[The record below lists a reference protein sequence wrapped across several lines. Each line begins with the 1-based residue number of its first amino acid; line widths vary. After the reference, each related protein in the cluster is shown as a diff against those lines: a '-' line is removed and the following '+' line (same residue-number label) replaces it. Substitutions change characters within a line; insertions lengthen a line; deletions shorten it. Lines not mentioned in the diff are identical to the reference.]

1 MILNSPYISGS
12 LTVTGN
18 TNLIGALT
26 VTGSLAGTA
35 TSSSFA
41 YTASSAVSA
50 YTAASAVNA
59 TTALTA
65 SYATSFTVGGTL
77 TAQTLVVQTI
87 TSSVSFITG
96 STRFGS
102 LLTNTHDFTGSVR
115 ITGSL
120 TVNTTGTEFQ
130 VTNNGVVMGNLLADS
145 HSVTGSLR
153 VTGSGTFTSTIS
165 AIGESTLF
173 QGAYNDPVPNTV
185 AVLKMSSI
193 PTPSLASTVVGA
205 RMSGNATANVD
216 TYAGY
221 FSNISTVSGTGLS
234 YGIFATA
241 SFHTFI
247 GETRFAQGVFND
259 PINGTVASI
268 KISATPRSGAPTA
281 VFTTGITGTASSGQN
296 TFAGYFTN
304 TSTVSGGGVNYGIYA
319 TGSNHF
325 FGGNVGVGTTS
336 PSTVFHIN
344 GSTPRMAVIT
354 TSGALSSGF
363 YDAFQIL
370 AANQTGG
377 GLSLNVGKA
386 ESNNN
391 LAKMVYFHS
400 SDGSTS
406 NRLGFGFY
414 GADGLVN
421 ILASGNVGI
430 NTTSPYSK
438 LDVRG
443 GIAMGNADT
452 YPKNIRFVKQG
463 STSITFTAL
472 LGTIGAW
479 RPGHALIKVSGG
491 QNGLQEYWAA
501 WFYVRI
507 IAYFASSAIC
517 TVVDSGGDTGS
528 VSFSSSNDTNS
539 PQTVNFILTDGGG
552 TTNTMIA
559 DIDLTYNEGIVS
571 IS

>member
-1 MILNSPYISGS
+1 
-12 LTVTGN
+12 
-18 TNLIGALT
+18 
-26 VTGSLAGTA
+26 
-35 TSSSFA
+35 
-41 YTASSAVSA
+41 
-50 YTAASAVNA
+50 
-59 TTALTA
+59 
-65 SYATSFTVGGTL
+65 
-77 TAQTLVVQTI
+77 
-87 TSSVSFITG
+87 
-96 STRFGS
+96 
-102 LLTNTHDFTGSVR
+102 
-115 ITGSL
+115 
-120 TVNTTGTEFQ
+120 
-130 VTNNGVVMGNLLADS
+130 
-145 HSVTGSLR
+145 
-153 VTGSGTFTSTIS
+153 
-165 AIGESTLF
+165 
-173 QGAYNDPVPNTV
+173 
-185 AVLKMSSI
+185 
-193 PTPSLASTVVGA
+193 
-205 RMSGNATANVD
+205 
-216 TYAGY
+216 
-221 FSNISTVSGTGLS
+221 
-234 YGIFATA
+234 
-241 SFHTFI
+241 
-247 GETRFAQGVFND
+247 
-259 PINGTVASI
+259 
-268 KISATPRSGAPTA
+268 
-281 VFTTGITGTASSGQN
+281 
-296 TFAGYFTN
+296 
-304 TSTVSGGGVNYGIYA
+304 
-319 TGSNHF
+319 
-325 FGGNVGVGTTS
+325 
-336 PSTVFHIN
+336 
-344 GSTPRMAVIT
+344 MAVIT

>member
-1 MILNSPYISGS
+1 
-12 LTVTGN
+12 
-18 TNLIGALT
+18 
-26 VTGSLAGTA
+26 
-35 TSSSFA
+35 
-41 YTASSAVSA
+41 
-50 YTAASAVNA
+50 
-59 TTALTA
+59 
-65 SYATSFTVGGTL
+65 
-77 TAQTLVVQTI
+77 
-87 TSSVSFITG
+87 
-96 STRFGS
+96 
-102 LLTNTHDFTGSVR
+102 
-115 ITGSL
+115 
-120 TVNTTGTEFQ
+120 
-130 VTNNGVVMGNLLADS
+130 
-145 HSVTGSLR
+145 

-173 QGAYNDPVPNTV
+173 QGVFNDPVPNTV
-185 AVLKMSSI
+185 AVLKMSST

-221 FSNISTVSGTGLS
+221 FSNISTVSGTGLA

-259 PINGTVASI
+259 PINGTAASI

-325 FGGNVGVGTTS
+325 FGGNVGIGTTS
-336 PSTVFHIN
+336 PSTVFHLN
-344 GSTPRMAVIT
+344 GSTPRMALIT

-421 ILASGNVGI
+421 ILASGNVGF
-430 NTTSPYSK
+430 NTTSPTGSRATNLVQIAGSLAVLRVGPWFSTDDRDFVEIQADGANTRLYSPNE
-438 LDVRG
+438 DFSFHNPV
-443 GIAMGNADT
+443 GNA
-452 YPKNIRFVKQG
+452 NITG
-463 STSITFTAL
+463 STVNICSGGNTRFFNNSSEKIRLGTNGVLKLGNGANPDDGINPGYANLALSFNTSENIAYIQAVQQGINVYTLKLNAAGGQVFAGSSRLDNISDIRMKTNITSLGQTLEIIKQLQPKKFHLIDEKNGKLRYGFIAQELEGILDEFVYNSDIKYKDEETGYEVENIKGIENWASSWAAL
-472 LGTIGAW
+472 LVKAIQEQQILITELTEKV
-479 RPGHALIKVSGG
+479 RALENK
-491 QNGLQEYWAA
+491 
-501 WFYVRI
+501 
-507 IAYFASSAIC
+507 
-517 TVVDSGGDTGS
+517 
-528 VSFSSSNDTNS
+528 
-539 PQTVNFILTDGGG
+539 
-552 TTNTMIA
+552 
-559 DIDLTYNEGIVS
+559 
-571 IS
+571 